1 MWAWVFGA
9 VALGLWFWAG
19 RGAWDVMMRTGRSIE
34 VGKIHQQVVEMYGSE
49 AETLERMNKAPNEPA
64 PAIKYA
70 MMAGENWPELKL
82 RAAAVVKRFPH
93 LLQGEAMLGR
103 ALWELGEKDEA
114 RKVTLRAL
122 RRYPREVSLNLFAVD
137 QALDAGNHREV
148 LRRTRTLR
156 REHPEDVWAY
166 LAEVRL
172 LIEQRKYVEAERILN
187 LADQYM
193 PDNDRINTMWATLH
207 EQVEQAG
214 P

>member
-9 VALGLWFWAG
+9 VSVGLWFWAG
-19 RGAWDVMMRTGRSIE
+19 RRGLDVMLRTGRSIE
-34 VGKIHQQVVEMYGSE
+34 VSKVQQQVGEMYGTE
-49 AETLERMNKAPNEPA
+49 AEMLERMDKEPNEPA
-64 PAIKYA
+64 PAIRYA

-82 RAAAVVKRFPH
+82 RAAAVAKRFPH

-114 RKVTLRAL
+114 RKVTRRAL
-122 RRYPREVSLNLFAVD
+122 RRYPREVQLNLFAVD

-148 LRRTRTLR
+148 LRRTQTLR

-172 LIEQRKYVEAERILN
+172 LIERKKYMEAERVLN
-187 LADQYM
+187 LADEYI
-193 PDNDRINTMWATLH
+193 PGNDRINDLWAQLH
-207 EQVEQAG
+207 EHVELTKS
-214 P
+214 